1 MSGALSVRTA
11 DHPPGPGA
19 GEATPWAVATVD
31 GTVAGHA
38 RCGPDGALTL
48 LLDSGRPDAP
58 EVAGA
63 LVAHLEAHEGTTA
76 RQWFA
81 RDLGPL
87 EEAVA
92 ARLGLVAVRELWQM
106 QVPLPLGAG
115 PGDLTWRPFVP
126 GKDEQAWLAVNN
138 RAFAEHR
145 DQGGQT
151 LEHLLALE
159 AEPWFDPAGFVL
171 HHDDGGRLDGFCWTK
186 VHHDADPPLGE
197 IYVIGVDP
205 SAHGQGL
212 GRALVLAGLGCLHRA
227 GLTRG
232 MLYVDADN
240 APAVALY
247 RSLGFVPVARDV
259 EFQPG

>member
-1 MSGALSVRTA
+1 MPGALSVHTVDRA
-11 DHPPGPGA
+11 PGHDA
-19 GEATPWAVATVD
+19 GQATPWAVATLD

-38 RCGPDGALTL
+38 RCGADGDLTL
-48 LLDSGRPDAP
+48 LLYGGRPEVAD
-58 EVAGA
+58 VAGA
-63 LVAHLEAHEGTTA
+63 LVTHLATHEGA
-76 RQWFA
+76 SVRRWFA
-81 RDLGPL
+81 RDVGPL

-106 QVPLPLGAG
+106 QVPLPRTDG

-126 GKDEQAWLAVNN
+126 GEDEEAWLEVNN
-138 RAFAEHR
+138 RAFATHR

-151 LEHLLALE
+151 LDHLLATE
-159 AEPWFDPAGFVL
+159 AEPWFDPSGFVL
-171 HHDDGGRLDGFCWTK
+171 HHDEDGRLDGFCWTK
-186 VHHDADPPLGE
+186 VHHDLDPRLGE

-205 SAHGQGL
+205 SAHGRGL
-212 GRALVLAGLGCLHRA
+212 GRALVLAGLDWLHRA

-259 EFQPG
+259 EFQPA

>member
-11 DHPPGPGA
+11 DAARGRDA
-19 GEATPWAVATVD
+19 GEVTPWVVASVE
-31 GTVAGHA
+31 GTVVGHA
-38 RCGPDGALTL
+38 HCGPDGTLTL
-48 LLDSGRPDAP
+48 LLDEGRSDVAA
-58 EVAGA
+58 VAGA
-63 LVAHLEAHEGTTA
+63 LVEHLGAHEGA
-76 RQWFA
+76 DVRRWFA
-81 RDLGPL
+81 RDAGPL
-87 EEAVA
+87 DDDVA
-92 ARLGLVAVRELWQM
+92 ARLGLVAGRELWQM
-106 QVPLPLGAG
+106 QVPLPPAAG

-126 GKDEQAWLAVNN
+126 GQDESAWLEVNN
-138 RAFAEHR
+138 RAFADHP

-151 LEHLLALE
+151 LERLLALE

-171 HHDDGGRLDGFCWTK
+171 HHDDAGRLDGFCWTK
-186 VHHDADPPLGE
+186 VHPDTDPRLGE

-212 GRALVLAGLGCLHRA
+212 GRALVLAGLAWLHGA

-240 APAVALY
+240 TPAVELY

-259 EFQPG
+259 EYRSG

>member
-63 LVAHLEAHEGTTA
+63 LVAHLEAQEGTTA

-87 EEAVA
+87 K
-92 ARLGLVAVRELWQM
+92 
-106 QVPLPLGAG
+106 
-115 PGDLTWRPFVP
+115 RPWP
-126 GKDEQAWLAVNN
+126 
-138 RAFAEHR
+138 
-145 DQGGQT
+145 
-151 LEHLLALE
+151 
-159 AEPWFDPAGFVL
+159 PASASSRSASS
-171 HHDDGGRLDGFCWTK
+171 GRCRC
-186 VHHDADPPLGE
+186 PS
-197 IYVIGVDP
+197 P
-205 SAHGQGL
+205 SAPV
-212 GRALVLAGLGCLHRA
+212 RA
-227 GLTRG
+227 T
-232 MLYVDADN
+232 
-240 APAVALY
+240 
-247 RSLGFVPVARDV
+247 
-259 EFQPG
+259 